1 MVGIFGI
8 NETLNTLKAIFEKHK
23 EERVCVLGTICAGKS
38 TLLSQLPGNCEDLD
52 DVLWPNLPEEETAFL
67 RQSKWTEEMGNE
79 IDRLVYKYVKI
90 KPGCP
95 LFTTV
100 IVDCEAVVYL
110 DISDELLAAH
120 CKKRGIDFA
129 EAKQIKE
136 AIEDDWN
143 AHKAQND
150 KLLYYIMA
158 TE

>member
-90 KPGCP
+90 KPAVLC
-95 LFTTV
+95 LRQLSLTV
-100 IVDCEAVVYL
+100 KPWCIWIYPTNCSPPIVKNGAL
-110 DISDELLAAH
+110 ILPRQS
-120 CKKRGIDFA
+120 K
-129 EAKQIKE
+129 
-136 AIEDDWN
+136 
-143 AHKAQND
+143 
-150 KLLYYIMA
+150 
-158 TE
+158 